1 MARIILSTDVSAG
14 ERKIRKALK
23 KVAGTLVLCL
33 LLYIHICYKSLN
45 NVEFFFLRE
54 Q

>member
-1 MARIILSTDVSAG
+1 MARIILSMDVSAG

-33 LLYIHICYKSLN
+33 LLYVYVISH
-45 NVEFFFLRE
+45 
-54 Q
+54 